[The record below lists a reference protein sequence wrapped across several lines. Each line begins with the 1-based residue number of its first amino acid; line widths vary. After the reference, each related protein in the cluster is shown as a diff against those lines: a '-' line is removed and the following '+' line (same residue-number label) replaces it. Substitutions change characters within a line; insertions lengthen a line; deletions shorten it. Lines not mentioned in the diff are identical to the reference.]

1 MEITIDRREA
11 DAAPAVKPGGAPAGL
26 LRAAFTRARAALL
39 PGLVFAPAYAS
50 GVVVAVAL
58 HLYWREM
65 AFNPRT
71 GAILILFALGALL
84 GGFLAYV
91 LAASVAGARPFSAR
105 LAAIAVALMAITA
118 GITAFLFFLQFR
130 IYYAQWHTDHI
141 GRLWLMQ
148 MAYTGATAVYIFMS
162 SGLKLI
168 LPFGLPVLFAAS
180 WVFARRSGR

>member
-1 MEITIDRREA
+1 MAMDRRDA
-11 DAAPAVKPGGAPAGL
+11 DTAPATKSGGAPAGL
-26 LRAAFTRARAALL
+26 LRAALTRARTALL
-39 PGLVFAPAYAS
+39 PALAFAPAYAG

-58 HLYWREM
+58 HLYWRET
-65 AFNPRT
+65 AFNTRT

-91 LAASVAGARPFSAR
+91 LAATVAGARPFSAR

-118 GITAFLFFLQFR
+118 GVTAFLFFLQFR
-130 IYYAQWHTDHI
+130 VYYAQWHSDHF

-168 LPFGLPVLFAAS
+168 LPFGLPVLFAAA
-180 WVFARRSGR
+180 WVFARRKGR